1 MLSYLCLLFHISVL
15 CMFTIHII
23 MDLSAALKSLI
34 DKKKQNQLGGQLQGL
49 FSVTTDGDIGCKTL
63 CYQFVNVLCPEN
75 FNY

>member
-49 FSVTTDGDIGCKTL
+49 AV
-63 CYQFVNVLCPEN
+63 
-75 FNY
+75 